1 MLAAIAVLA
10 LAATSA
16 GTMVAGASNART
28 AATSSATSFNFG
40 SLLLGNESPTKTSS
54 FPLATTLGAQ
64 RSLIESV
71 VNSPAT
77 VIPDISFNN
86 VVVLTGA
93 QVKAAAVAALDG
105 LPDSTVLAVKVGG
118 ISLDSGAD
126 FVLSG
131 DCLGADGAA
140 TPTCTVG
147 ARFAPHHGGALTD
160 GISASLTITSGYT
173 AILDAVAAQLASLI
187 GLPTVIVD
195 AVIGLVS
202 DQIRPIVDDAVNQSI
217 PKPFL
222 NVKGFGIVTISA
234 PASLPVAE
242 GQHGAHVID
251 VPVTLDSPST
261 VDVHF
266 RFKTVDGTAKVSDHD
281 YKATSGQGTVP
292 ARSSSTVVPVSIY
305 GDTKLAANE
314 YFRIKLS
321 SPSSS
326 VLGPNAATKVD
337 ILNDDVPTVSVVG
350 STVPEGAPAYF
361 SLTLSQP
368 LNRALTLKLRL
379 VPATA
384 KAGRYGPLS
393 ASTVTFDAEATGPL
407 FVSCPTLL
415 DHRKEPA
422 EAFKLVVTGA
432 KHTVSAYAHIEAN
445 DS

>member
-10 LAATSA
+10 LGATSA
-16 GTMVAGASNART
+16 GTMVAGASNQRT
-28 AATSSATSFNFG
+28 AATDGATSFDFG
-40 SLLLGNESPTKTSS
+40 SLRLGQESPVKTTS
-54 FPLATTLGAQ
+54 FPLATTIGAQ

-71 VNSPAT
+71 INNPAN
-77 VIPDISFNN
+77 VIPDIVYNN
-86 VVVLTGA
+86 VVILTGA
-93 QVKAAAVAALDG
+93 QVKAVATAALDG
-105 LPDSTVLAVKVGG
+105 LPDSTVLAVKVAA
-118 ISLDSGAD
+118 ISMDSGAD

-131 DCLGADGAA
+131 NCAGADGAT

-147 ARFAPHHGGALTD
+147 VQFAPHHGGALTD
-160 GISASLTITSGYT
+160 GVSAGLTVTSGYSE
-173 AILDAVAAQLASLI
+173 ILNAVAAQLASLI
-187 GLPTVIVD
+187 GLPTVLVD

-202 DQIRPIVDDAVNQSI
+202 DQIHPIVDEAINDSI

-222 NVKGFGIVTISA
+222 TVKGFGTVTIA
-234 PASLPVAE
+234 VPASLPVAE

-261 VDVHF
+261 LDVHF
-266 RFKTVDGTAKVSDHD
+266 RFKTVDGTAKASDHD
-281 YKATSGQGTVP
+281 YKAASGKGTVP
-292 ARSSSTVVPVSIY
+292 AGSSSTVVPVSIY

-314 YFRIKLS
+314 YFRVKLS

-326 VLGPNAATKVD
+326 VLGPTATTKVD
-337 ILNDDVPTVSVVG
+337 ILNDDVPTVHAVG

-361 SLTLSQP
+361 SLALSQP
-368 LNRALTLKLRL
+368 LDRPLTLKLRL

-384 KAGRYGPLS
+384 KAARYGPLS
-393 ASTVTFDAEATGPL
+393 ASTVTFDAGVTGPL

-422 EAFKLVVTGA
+422 EAFKLEVAGA
-432 KHTVSAYAHIEAN
+432 KHKVSAYAHIDAN